1 MPSTLPIAGD
11 RSAHQVRDA
20 LAQYVATGVRRDDV
34 VRGFVLDSWARC
46 RRNGIDHAK
55 GGPLLAEPAAP
66 DEPAEQQ
73 KDLTEAADPAMRHL
87 SQLLEG
93 CESMALLCGPDGAIL
108 KILGDPAT
116 IARGRESRIAEGA
129 NWHELA
135 SGTNAVGTALALGR
149 PVQIHAAEHFCDW
162 AQPWSCAAAPVRD
175 PIDGRIAGVVDVTAL
190 SHRFSKQSAPLAQ
203 VAATLAEQQIAMLEQ
218 QRRAR
223 LLEHFIVRAAG
234 LGRDG
239 LILLDRRGRI
249 LHADARA
256 QATVAQWA
264 PDTPLFV
271 NQRLVEVDDSRM
283 LRARLC
289 EAMSWLDPDWLEP
302 VGVAGAPLGMLLVLP
317 NGGRRHSPP
326 SPPLQ
331 PDPFAAA
338 APDAPR
344 PNDPFT
350 PLQRAERAAM
360 VATLRRAR
368 GNLSRVARDLGMS
381 RTTLYKRMRIYGLE
395 RGGDGWL

>member
-1 MPSTLPIAGD
+1 MPVGGD
-11 RSAHQVRDA
+11 RSAHRVRDA
-20 LAQYVATGVRRDDV
+20 LAQYAATGVRRDDV

-46 RRNGIDHAK
+46 RRNGIDQAK
-55 GGPLLAEPAAP
+55 GGPLLAEPVAA
-66 DEPAEQQ
+66 DELAEQQ
-73 KDLTEAADPAMRHL
+73 NDLTEAADPAMHHL

-108 KILGDPAT
+108 KILGDPAI

-149 PVQIHAAEHFCDW
+149 PVQIHAAEHFCEW
-162 AQPWSCAAAPVRD
+162 AQPWSCAAALVRD
-175 PIDGRIAGVVDVTAL
+175 PIDGRTVGVVDVTAL

-203 VAATLAEQQIAMLEQ
+203 VAATLAEQQIAVLEQ

-223 LLEHFIVRAAG
+223 LLEYFIARAAK

-249 LHADARA
+249 VHADARA
-256 QATVAQWA
+256 QAAAARWA
-264 PDTPLFV
+264 PGTPLFV
-271 NQRLVEVDDSRM
+271 NRRLVEVDDPRA
-283 LRARLC
+283 LRSRLC
-289 EAMSWLDPDWLEP
+289 EAMPWLDPDWLEP

-317 NGGRRHSPP
+317 NGGRRHP
-326 SPPLQ
+326 SPPPPPVE

-338 APDAPR
+338 APDVSEP
-344 PNDPFT
+344 DGPFT

-381 RTTLYKRMRIYGLE
+381 RTTLYKRMRHYGLE
-395 RGGDGWL
+395 RSGGGWL